1 MKYRIADILAFE
13 VISAAGTK
21 TIDIVLEDI
30 VSRIHLSFYTQN
42 KVVGLEAAAGHPAA
56 AVTKIELVDGSD
68 VLYSLNGFEIQAL
81 NYYDHLVTP
90 DTSVFVSAGQWQH
103 ASFLLDF
110 GRWLYDPD
118 LAFDPKKFTNPQLKI
133 TYNPALVAT
142 TFASAGLEI
151 RAECFDEKVVSPI
164 GFLMTKEIESYT
176 GPDAAGYKY
185 IDIPTDFPF
194 RKLLVRAA
202 LDNLSF
208 EGGITEFKISEDND
222 KRIPYDMSTYRY
234 IRYQN
239 GLLPKMH
246 EKLQTHAGLTSI
258 VNYVMPTYWPSIYGI
273 THTTPRYWA
282 RDGAYFEANQLG
294 LFGDALEA
302 QTFYGVVSGHI
313 PHQTLCL
320 MFGNQKELDDWYEV
334 QLKGSVRLRL
344 LNHADGDGSAVTTYG
359 QQLRRY

>member
-13 VISAAGTK
+13 AITAAGTK

-42 KVVGLEAAAGHPAA
+42 AIPWELVAGHPAA
-56 AVTKIELVDGSD
+56 AITKIELVDGSD
-68 VLYSLNGFEIQAL
+68 VLYSLNGYEIQAL
-81 NYYDHLVTP
+81 NYYDNLVTP
-90 DTSVFVSAGQWQH
+90 DTDVATYAGRWQH

-133 TYNPALVAT
+133 TYNPALVST
-142 TFASAGLEI
+142 NFNSAGLEI
-151 RAECFDEKVVSPI
+151 RAECFDEKVVSPV

-176 GPDAAGYKY
+176 GPDAEGYKY

-202 LDNLSF
+202 LNNLSF

-239 GLLPKMH
+239 GFLPKMH
-246 EKLQTHAGLTSI
+246 EKISARAGVASFI
-258 VNYVMPTYWPSIYGI
+258 FYVMPTHWPTLVGMSESELDSF
-273 THTTPRYWA
+273 A
-282 RDGAYFEANQLG
+282 RDMLTSEANQQAILAETLANQG
-294 LFGDALEA
+294 FIA
-302 QTFYGVVSGHI
+302 VCSGYI

-320 MFGNQKELDDWYEV
+320 MFGDQKELDDWYDV
-334 QLKGSVRLRL
+334 TAKGSVRLRL
-344 LNHADGDGSAVTTYG
+344 KNHEDGKDSAVTTYG